1 MDIVILS
8 WDRPEFP
15 ALRKLTE
22 EAIRSCHASRVRE
35 EFNII
40 VVESNQD
47 ADPYEDAQTLLYVGG
62 DEPFNYN
69 RALNQGTRS
78 CSAEFVFL
86 GSNDLLFHQG
96 WADLVIDLME
106 ERDLATA
113 SPRCP
118 GFRATKDLSPD
129 PPVISGYANGLHLS
143 PWGFVLRRSFWER
156 IGGLCERCS
165 FWYSDHVFLTQL
177 FKFGRTSSLIY
188 GSEVTH
194 LFCKTSQTFDFKPK
208 EDERLYSEWRAQY
221 LSERP

>member
-15 ALRKLTE
+15 ELRRLTE
-22 EAIRSCHASRVRE
+22 GAIRSCHASRVRE
-35 EFNII
+35 DFNIV
-40 VVESNQD
+40 VVESNLH
-47 ADPYEDAQTLLYVGG
+47 ADPYEDARTLYYEGGG
-62 DEPFNYN
+62 DRFNYN
-69 RALNQGTRS
+69 RALNQGMRS
-78 CSAEFVFL
+78 CSGEFVFL

-96 WADLVIDLME
+96 WADLLIELME

-118 GFRATKDLSPD
+118 GFRVTNDLSPD
-129 PPVISGYANGLHLS
+129 LPVISGYANMLHLS

-156 IGGLCERCS
+156 IGGLGEHCS

-177 FKFGRTSSLIY
+177 LKFGRTSSLVY
-188 GSEVTH
+188 ASEVTH
-194 LFCKTSQTFDFKPK
+194 LFAKTSRTFDFKPK
-208 EDERLYSEWRAQY
+208 EDKRRYSEWRAQY